1 MSLLSKRWRWMW
13 VSSPFLYFNG
23 VTDIPLSKVNN
34 PGWIFKFFYDCLT
47 CHEKYMQVPETSIT
61 SFKFE
66 KYYMLKHDGTR
77 PVNDWLSFVVQRN
90 VKELE
95 LCYNNYLLPQF
106 VLNAS
111 SLTVLKLTS
120 LKLEAPYASTFPSL
134 KVLSLRN
141 MKLDSKSLQNLISGC
156 PVIEDLDL
164 RIDLVFDVSKTLE
177 NPSLLNVN
185 FPKQWLESLISN
197 LPLLER
203 FAFVCRNSEFHN
215 VSIRS
220 HSLKSLLISVGSFTE
235 TSFSIRTPN
244 LTFLEF
250 ISFQKPVISIEAP
263 NLFEANVKLS
273 EIYWSKDL
281 YNDLVHFFKN
291 LDCLKKLKLY
301 ISPKQ
306 DYIFSES
313 IRKTLSPPLP
323 NLKRLDAFVS
333 IQDGHFVGNYV
344 SRDNCCGYV
353 DE

>member
-13 VSSPFLYFNG
+13 VSSPFLYFKG
-23 VTDIPLSKVNN
+23 VTDIPPDEVYN
-34 PGWIFKFFYDCLT
+34 PGWIFKFLDDCLT
-47 CHEKYMQVPETSIT
+47 CHKKYMQVPETSIT

-66 KYYMLKHDGTR
+66 EYYMLKHDGTR
-77 PVNDWLSFVVQRN
+77 PVNDWLSFVVQRK
-90 VKELE
+90 VKELDL

-111 SLTVLKLTS
+111 SLTVLKLGS

-134 KVLSLRN
+134 KVLSLRH

-156 PVIEDLDL
+156 PIIEDLDL
-164 RIDLVFDVSKTLE
+164 RIDLVFDVSKTLK

-220 HSLKSLLISVGSFTE
+220 HSLQSLLISVRTFTE
-235 TSFSIRTPN
+235 TS
-244 LTFLEF
+244 
-250 ISFQKPVISIEAP
+250 
-263 NLFEANVKLS
+263 
-273 EIYWSKDL
+273 
-281 YNDLVHFFKN
+281 N
-291 LDCLKKLKLY
+291 LDCLKKMKLF

-323 NLKRLDAFVS
+323 NLNRLDAFISNRGASFSELRLFALVCTFCRIS
-333 IQDGHFVGNYV
+333 
-344 SRDNCCGYV
+344 
-353 DE
+353 